1 MVKYDELDHIHQ
13 NMKSELQKDS
23 IEILD
28 IYVCPHHWEEGCFCR
43 KPNPGMLFQA
53 SKEHLFRLDKSIFIG
68 DDPRDCQAAEKAG
81 CSSIFIGKK
90 SELKDLKS
98 EEWPIYLSPSMLES
112 VDAILQYFSPLLN
125 LKKI

>member
-28 IYVCPHHWEEGCFCR
+28 IYVCPHHWDEGCFCR

-81 CSSIFIGKK
+81 CGSIFIGKA
-90 SELKDLKS
+90 ERLKN
-98 EEWPIYLSPSMLES
+98 LSKNEQPMYISTSLC
-112 VDAILQYFSPLLN
+112 DATNTISKHFS
-125 LKKI
+125 